1 VQQDAHQN
9 RQIMSDSKILAAVI
23 EDMRR
28 REAKGK
34 EEYKTTLD
42 RNDLK
47 KDDWLLYAYEEALDL
62 SLYLKK
68 IMIINAPQKDI

>member
-1 VQQDAHQN
+1 
-9 RQIMSDSKILAAVI
+9 MDSKILAAVI

-42 RNDLK
+42 RTDLK
-47 KDDWLLYAYEEALDL
+47 EDEWMQYAYEEALDL

-68 IMIINAPQKDI
+68 IMIINAVKKDI

>member
-1 VQQDAHQN
+1 
-9 RQIMSDSKILAAVI
+9 MSDSKILAAVI

-28 REAKGK
+28 RESKGK

-42 RNDLK
+42 RTDLK

-68 IMIINAPQKDI
+68 IMLINAPQKDI

>member
-1 VQQDAHQN
+1 
-9 RQIMSDSKILAAVI
+9 MSDNAQPDMQDSKILAAVI

-42 RNDLK
+42 RTDLK
-47 KDDWLLYAYEEALDL
+47 EDDWLIYAYEEALDL

-68 IMIINAPQKDI
+68 IIINKQSQYYGN

>member
-1 VQQDAHQN
+1 MNNNAQPEMQ
-9 RQIMSDSKILAAVI
+9 DSKILSLVI
-23 EDMRR
+23 EDMRS

-42 RNDLK
+42 RNDLNQEE
-47 KDDWLLYAYEEALDL
+47 WMRYAYEEALDL

-68 IMIINAPQKDI
+68 IMIINATQKDI

>member
-1 VQQDAHQN
+1 
-9 RQIMSDSKILAAVI
+9 MDSKILSLVI

-42 RNDLK
+42 RTDLK
-47 KDDWLLYAYEEALDL
+47 DDDWLIYAYEEALDL

-68 IMIINAPQKDI
+68 IIINKQNNGC

>member
-1 VQQDAHQN
+1 
-9 RQIMSDSKILAAVI
+9 MDSKILSAVI

-42 RNDLK
+42 RTDLK
-47 KDDWLLYAYEEALDL
+47 QDEWMEYAYEEALDL

-68 IMIINAPQKDI
+68 IMIINAVKKDI

>member
-1 VQQDAHQN
+1 MQ
-9 RQIMSDSKILAAVI
+9 DSKILAAVI
-23 EDMRR
+23 EDMRS

-42 RNDLK
+42 RNDLNQEE
-47 KDDWLLYAYEEALDL
+47 WMRYAYEEALDL

-68 IMIINAPQKDI
+68 IMIK

>member
-1 VQQDAHQN
+1 MINNAQPEMQ
-9 RQIMSDSKILAAVI
+9 DSKILAAVI
-23 EDMRR
+23 EDMRK

-34 EEYKTTLD
+34 QEYKTTLD
-42 RNDLK
+42 RTDLK

-68 IMIINAPQKDI
+68 IILTNAPQKDI

>member
-1 VQQDAHQN
+1 
-9 RQIMSDSKILAAVI
+9 MDSKILAAVI

-42 RNDLK
+42 RTDLE
-47 KDDWLLYAYEEALDL
+47 DDEWMQYAYEEALDL

-68 IMIINAPQKDI
+68 IMIINAVKKDI

>member
-1 VQQDAHQN
+1 MQ
-9 RQIMSDSKILAAVI
+9 DSKILAAVI
-23 EDMRR
+23 EDMRS

-47 KDDWLLYAYEEALDL
+47 QEEWMRYAYEEALDL

-68 IMIINAPQKDI
+68 IMIINATQKDI

>member
-1 VQQDAHQN
+1 MQ
-9 RQIMSDSKILAAVI
+9 DSKILAAVI
-23 EDMRR
+23 EDMRS

-42 RNDLK
+42 RNDLNQ
-47 KDDWLLYAYEEALDL
+47 DDWMRYAYEEALDL

-68 IMIINAPQKDI
+68 IMIINATQKDI

>member
-1 VQQDAHQN
+1 MQ
-9 RQIMSDSKILAAVI
+9 DSKILAAVI
-23 EDMRR
+23 EDMRS

-42 RNDLK
+42 RADLNQEE
-47 KDDWLLYAYEEALDL
+47 WMRYAYEEALDL